1 LPTLAQQKDAPD
13 PELRQMIDAFA
24 KKYAEAINNNDAAA
38 IAAFYTEDG
47 VFVTSEGPK
56 YGREAI
62 EKFYAD
68 CSSNFISATTL
79 PEKAR
84 SQTLD

>member
-1 LPTLAQQKDAPD
+1 LAQQKDAPD

-47 VFVTSEGPK
+47 F
-56 YGREAI
+56 
-62 EKFYAD
+62 
-68 CSSNFISATTL
+68 L
-79 PEKAR
+79 
-84 SQTLD
+84 